1 MTEFLHQ
8 VVKKR
13 DNPCTFLPGCLC
25 QSCER
30 FVHIWDRLGE
40 EYGDTWRARWDPRR
54 VRTDNDITIE
64 AI

>member
-13 DNPCTFLPGCLC
+13 ENPCTFLPGCTC
-25 QSCER
+25 QSCIS
-30 FVHIWDRLGE
+30 FAHMWDDI
-40 EYGDTWRARWDPRR
+40 GDPWALRVLRR
-54 VRTDNDITIE
+54 GTNPDITIE

>member
-13 DNPCTFLPGCLC
+13 ENPCTFLPGCTC
-25 QSCER
+25 ESCIR
-30 FVHIWDRLGE
+30 FIHMWDDI
-40 EYGDTWRARWDPRR
+40 GDPWSPEPARNP
-54 VRTDNDITIE
+54 DITIE